1 MTNRRNIFSRFFRL
15 LVMLHKIS
23 YAHFTEWNNKRK
35 RKAFAAGIYFLS
47 ILPEFVLLAGTFL
60 AARGQDGYVHL
71 VNVPQKVVFYGL
83 AGLAVLLSAIPL
95 GFFDDKKICKE
106 VRQEL
111 RERPRYW
118 KRAIAVYWAV
128 IVAMVATANI
138 VFPTFSDKTMPPEN
152 ERTEVPQRWRDYLS
166 LRFAIVA
173 RQETPNEVLQRLIDQ
188 DGRTTRY
195 GKPVYAMQ
203 VRKEDMAGEFRVG
216 LLSHATFEEIR
227 DGRRKF
233 VECTW
238 VKGYTPDS
246 SPITDGIP
254 QEELALFI
262 GKKSAVIMPKF
273 IKMEITNSKV
283 SWCWPAA
290 ILGFLFGPMGA
301 ALWFFYRKM
310 YKTGALLA
318 VIGALINIIVA
329 VLTFNTTSADYTLL
343 YRSFLSGDMQ
353 SVLNALSSIGS
364 TSTLLDVIADV
375 ISSAADLATCILTGL
390 FGYYLYKEHCIKV
403 INNFRMNISDRRY
416 YTMGLASVGGVSGGM
431 LAVGI
436 ICIVVVNNL
445 TSAVTAVISML

>member
-128 IVAMVATANI
+128 IVAMVAAANI
-138 VFPTFSDKTMPPEN
+138 VFPAFSDKTMPPEN

-216 LLSHATFEEIR
+216 LLSYATFEEIR

-238 VKGYTPDS
+238 VKGYTSDS
-246 SPITDGIP
+246 IRILLTVWY
-254 QEELALFI
+254 EMKKVELCPVDSLEWTED
-262 GKKSAVIMPKF
+262 
-273 IKMEITNSKV
+273 ME
-283 SWCWPAA
+283 
-290 ILGFLFGPMGA
+290 F
-301 ALWFFYRKM
+301 
-310 YKTGALLA
+310 
-318 VIGALINIIVA
+318 
-329 VLTFNTTSADYTLL
+329 
-343 YRSFLSGDMQ
+343 
-353 SVLNALSSIGS
+353 
-364 TSTLLDVIADV
+364 
-375 ISSAADLATCILTGL
+375 
-390 FGYYLYKEHCIKV
+390 
-403 INNFRMNISDRRY
+403 
-416 YTMGLASVGGVSGGM
+416 
-431 LAVGI
+431 
-436 ICIVVVNNL
+436 
-445 TSAVTAVISML
+445 